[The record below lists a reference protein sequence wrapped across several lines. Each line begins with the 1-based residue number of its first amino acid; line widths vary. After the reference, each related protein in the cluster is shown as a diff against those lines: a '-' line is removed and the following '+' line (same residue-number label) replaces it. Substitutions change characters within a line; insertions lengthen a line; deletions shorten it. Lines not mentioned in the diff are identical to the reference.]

1 MNPTYARNCSVH
13 QDRLWA
19 LNGAVLSRQDTLKTS
34 TALTSSGELEGED
47 LLLHLD
53 LRLRLDEIADV
64 DAEQLRRTAHRPPT
78 RKELCRLAYAIYTG
92 RRLRDRIVED
102 ELFGEPAWDMLLAL
116 YCLPPR
122 GQMLTV
128 TGLTYAANMKQSTGL
143 RWQKVLIEHGLIERG
158 PEGIDGRKMLVRLTD
173 AGRELMR
180 RLLTR
185 LYDYEARPWPKDVED
200 G

>member
-1 MNPTYARNCSVH
+1 
-13 QDRLWA
+13 
-19 LNGAVLSRQDTLKTS
+19 
-34 TALTSSGELEGED
+34 LTSSGELEGED
-47 LLLHLD
+47 LLLHLN

-64 DAEQLRRTAHRPPT
+64 DAERLRLSARRPPT

-92 RRLRDRIVED
+92 RRLRDRIVDD

-128 TGLTYAANMKQSTGL
+128 TGLTYAANMKQATGL
-143 RWQKVLIEHGLIERG
+143 RWQKVLIEHGLVERG
-158 PEGIDGRKMLVRLTD
+158 PEGIDRRKMLVRLTD

-185 LYDYEARPWPKDVED
+185 LHDFEPRPWPKDVED
-200 G
+200 AQAALLQADD

>member
-1 MNPTYARNCSVH
+1 
-13 QDRLWA
+13 
-19 LNGAVLSRQDTLKTS
+19 LSRQDPLKTS
-34 TALTSSGELEGED
+34 TAMTSSGELEGKD

-64 DAEQLRRTAHRPPT
+64 DAERLRLRARRPPT
-78 RKELCRLAYAIYTG
+78 RKELCHLAYAIYTG
-92 RRLRDRIVED
+92 RRLRDRIVDD
-102 ELFGEPAWDMLLAL
+102 ELFGEPAWDILLAL

-128 TGLTYAANMKQSTGL
+128 TGLSYAANINPVTGL
-143 RWQKVLIEHGLIERG
+143 RWQKMLIEHGLIERG
-158 PEGIDGRKMLVRLTD
+158 PEGVDRRKMLVRLTN

-185 LYDYEARPWPKDVED
+185 LYDCEPRFWPQSVSPSKITESAD
-200 G
+200 GE